1 MFRNRFQAY
10 LLFGLFFIPLSTAV
24 ATLGKPSMSD
34 LSKNELK
41 PYLYVCAH
49 EKTMGATTHDGN
61 FLIKKDHRSVLIS
74 CGISNHSK
82 QSIRSI
88 KGVLKFKT
96 YFGKPVFEMPL
107 QENLLLDPGQEAM
120 REWSLQRGD
129 FADEETF
136 AVFMATPLSR
146 LRQEWMP
153 LELVLADGTVLKP

>member
-1 MFRNRFQAY
+1 MIGNRFQAY

-24 ATLGKPSMSD
+24 ATLGEPSIND

-49 EKTMGATTHDGN
+49 EKTLGAMTHDGN

-74 CGISNHSK
+74 CGFSNHSQK
-82 QSIRSI
+82 RFRSI

-107 QENLLLDPGQEAM
+107 QENLPLDPGQEAM
-120 REWSLQRGD
+120 REWSFQRAD

-136 AVFMATPLSR
+136 TVFITTPLSR
-146 LRQEWMP
+146 LRQEWTP
-153 LELVLADGTVLKP
+153 VELVLADGTILKP